1 MDVFLCHNLKG
12 CLWVVIK
19 KKKKQ
24 DIVVV
29 VAECVPQCARN
40 KILAWVLVV

>member
-1 MDVFLCHNLKG
+1 MG
-12 CLWVVIK
+12 CKKK

-29 VAECVPQCARN
+29 VAECVPQCSQQQDSGMGSRG
-40 KILAWVLVV
+40 VQLVYFFR